1 MSTVTSDVPARFWT
15 DDKGTFG
22 AYTASVRW
30 PIILQ
35 NAVDDLTKELE
46 AIRSGA
52 VSVNDKDL
60 SLKQGEVIKTQLI
73 SFREEV
79 LNDDLLR
86 PFTQEELSTVS
97 GTLDSFNQYLEAN
110 KDKGLKWTHS
120 EWLFT
125 EIYMYRRINCY
136 FALQSEWTQFD
147 IFNLLKQ
154 STFKA
159 SFHGVVELALRYKNL
174 LPIWK
179 QNSVRGN
186 GKRDWELLEL
196 LFKEFIEISLWGNAT
211 DLSLLTNATIED
223 IKSIQGAKAREA
235 SESKIVIND
244 TKLAWKTLVN
254 ANNNSDNVANSNKKE
269 IRVDFVLDNSG
280 FELYA
285 DLMFAGFLLNT
296 NLVDKCVFHGKD
308 VPYMVSDVMVKDFD
322 ILIQD
327 LLDRDF
333 FPTGD
338 KNTQESQALDLFAN
352 DMLRF
357 KEEGRLGIE
366 ADPFWTTDL
375 DYWNLDPTET
385 KYNGSKMHQELLN
398 CTLVIFKGDLNYR
411 KLTGDRKWPRT
422 TSWKTAIGPLAHNG
436 LVTLSLRTC
445 KADVQVGLKE
455 GVDEELCALWEKDHP
470 GQGSWWSSSGKW
482 AIICFSDGR

>member
-1 MSTVTSDVPARFWT
+1 MSATTSVSSLPARFWT
-15 DDKGTFG
+15 SDKGTFC
-22 AYTASVRW
+22 AYTATVRW

-35 NAVDDLTKELE
+35 NAVDDLTKELK
-46 AIRSGA
+46 AIQSGT
-52 VSVNDKDL
+52 VSVKDKDL
-60 SLKQGEVIKTQLI
+60 SIKQGETIRSQLI

-79 LNDDLLR
+79 VNDDLLR
-86 PFTQEELSTVS
+86 PFTQEELSAV
-97 GTLDSFNQYLEAN
+97 GTLDSFNQYLKDN
-110 KDKGLKWTHS
+110 KNKNLKWTHS
-120 EWLFT
+120 EWLFS
-125 EIYMYRRINCY
+125 EIYLYRRINCY
-136 FALQSEWTQFD
+136 FALQSEWMKFD

-159 SFHGVVELALRYKNL
+159 SFHGVVELAIRYKNL

-179 QNSVRGN
+179 QNSVRGHDQ
-186 GKRDWELLEL
+186 RDWELLEI

-211 DLSLLTNATIED
+211 DLSLLTNATLED

-235 SESKIVIND
+235 SESKILIND
-244 TKLAWKTLVN
+244 TKLAWKTLVD
-254 ANNNSDNVANSNKKE
+254 ANNDNNNDNRK

-285 DLMFAGFLLNT
+285 DLMLAGFLLNT

-308 VPYMVSDVMVKDFD
+308 IPYMVSDVMIKDFD
-322 ILIQD
+322 ILVQD

-338 KNTQESQALDLFAN
+338 KYTQESQALDLFAH
-352 DMLRF
+352 DIVRF
-357 KEEGRLGIE
+357 KKEGRLSIE
-366 ADPFWTTDL
+366 ADPFWTTGL
-375 DYWNLDPTET
+375 DYWNLDPSET
-385 KYNGSKMHQELLN
+385 KYNGAKMHQELLN

-411 KLTGDRKWPRT
+411 KLTGDRTWPRT
-422 TSWKTAIGPLAHNG
+422 TSWNKAIGPLAHNG

-445 KADVQVGLKE
+445 KADVQVGLEE

-470 GQGSWWSSSGKW
+470 GQGSWWCSSGKW
-482 AIICFSDGR
+482 AVICFCDGR